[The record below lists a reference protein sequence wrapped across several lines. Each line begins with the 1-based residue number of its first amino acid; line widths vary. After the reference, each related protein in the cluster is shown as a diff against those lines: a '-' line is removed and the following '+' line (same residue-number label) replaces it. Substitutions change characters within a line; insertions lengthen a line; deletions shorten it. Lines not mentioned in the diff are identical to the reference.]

1 MKGIAAVALLLVSA
15 LGPMAAGA
23 ADSPPAIPAAGEAG
37 QGTSAAPSPEASIAF
52 ANHGG
57 IYNWQVVN
65 DHTVLIQGL
74 NHHWYQATL
83 LAPCVDLPFAQRLG
97 FESNPD
103 GSFDKFSAITVRH
116 QRCPLVSLVKTSPPS
131 KKSKPN
137 KGNAVAAGST
147 PGNAATSAEQ
157 PPK

>member
-1 MKGIAAVALLLVSA
+1 MNGIAAVALLSLIA
-15 LGPMAAGA
+15 LGPIAAGA
-23 ADSPPAIPAAGEAG
+23 ADSPPAVPAAGEAA
-37 QGTSAAPSPEASIAF
+37 QGASAAPSPEASIAF

-57 IYNWQVVN
+57 IYSWQVVN

-74 NHHWYQATL
+74 DHHWYQATL

-103 GSFDKFSAITVRH
+103 GSFDKFSAITLRH
-116 QRCPLVSLVKTSPPS
+116 QRCPLVSLVKASPPG

-137 KGNAVAAGST
+137 KGDAVAAGST
-147 PGNAATSAEQ
+147 GAPATSAEQ
-157 PPK
+157 PPR